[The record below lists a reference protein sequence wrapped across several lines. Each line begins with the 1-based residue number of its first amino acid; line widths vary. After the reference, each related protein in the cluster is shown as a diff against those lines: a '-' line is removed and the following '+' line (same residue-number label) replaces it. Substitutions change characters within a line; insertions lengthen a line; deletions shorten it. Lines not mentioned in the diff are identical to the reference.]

1 MKGTCKVVSSEDV
14 ESDRYKNV
22 TTTEMYLSVDI
33 DTYMELDA
41 SNLDSTKK
49 EWTKTTRYD
58 AQFAVITELTD
69 NKQVK

>member
-1 MKGTCKVVSSEDV
+1 MFCGTCKVVSSEDV

-49 EWTKTTRYD
+49 EWTKTTR
-58 AQFAVITELTD
+58 
-69 NKQVK
+69 